1 MKTVTFEEEGEQ
13 TKDIEMYTKEEY
25 LQLKDEL
32 HSSKV
37 EADSLWE
44 KKLELE
50 KKVHN
55 YPWYQ
60 HCKSHHQQMSWA
72 YVTHSLR

>member
-1 MKTVTFEEEGEQ
+1 M
-13 TKDIEMYTKEEY
+13 EMYTKEEY

-44 KKLELE
+44 EKLELE
-50 KKVHN
+50 KRVQN
-55 YPWYQ
+55 CGEWI
-60 HCKSHHQQMSWA
+60 A
-72 YVTHSLR
+72 